1 MKKILIISAM
11 ADVEL
16 NHLIENLQEKQII
29 ESKICKFYKGKIY
42 GNEIILCDSKV
53 GLINNAAATTLAI
66 EKFEPDYIINQG
78 CAGAISRDI
87 HKSDI
92 VIGTDCINITS
103 INTKFKEEGK
113 GYNLDDWELINFVAG
128 EKDRLI
134 PQNGSEELIEKIKKI
149 ENKYQ
154 YGKVHYGRI
163 GSGDIW
169 NSECDWLIKMNEKY
183 GILCEEM
190 EGIAIYTV
198 ANQYEIPVIDIRVIS
213 DNEILKEEY
222 DRNLSIRAQEFT
234 MNLLKE
240 IKEMF

>member
-16 NHLIENLQEKQII
+16 NYLIENLQEKQVI
-29 ESKICKFYKGKIY
+29 ENKLCKFYTGKIY
-42 GNEIILCDSKV
+42 ENEVILCDSKV

-66 EKFEPDYIINQG
+66 EKFNPDYIINQG

-134 PQNGSEELIEKIKKI
+134 PQNGSRELIEKIKKI
-149 ENKYQ
+149 ENK
-154 YGKVHYGRI
+154 
-163 GSGDIW
+163 
-169 NSECDWLIKMNEKY
+169 
-183 GILCEEM
+183 
-190 EGIAIYTV
+190 
-198 ANQYEIPVIDIRVIS
+198 
-213 DNEILKEEY
+213 
-222 DRNLSIRAQEFT
+222 
-234 MNLLKE
+234 
-240 IKEMF
+240 

>member
-16 NHLIENLQEKQII
+16 NYLIENLQEKQII
-29 ESKICKFYKGKIY
+29 ETKLCKFYKGEIY
-42 GNEIILCDSKV
+42 KNEIILCDSKI
-53 GLINNAAATTLAI
+53 GLINNASATTLAI
-66 EKFEPDYIINQG
+66 EKFKPDYIINQG

-103 INTKFKEEGK
+103 INTKFKDEGE

-134 PQNGSEELIEKIKKI
+134 PQNGSDELIQRIKKM
-149 ENKYQ
+149 EDQYK

-190 EGIAIYTV
+190 EGIAVYTV
-198 ANQYEIPVIDIRVIS
+198 ANQYKIPVISIKVIS

-222 DRNLSIRAQEFT
+222 DRKVSIRAQEFT
-234 MNLLKE
+234 MSLLKE
-240 IKEMF
+240 MF

>member
-16 NHLIENLQEKQII
+16 NYLIENLQEKQTI
-29 ESKICKFYKGKIY
+29 ETKLCKFYKGKIY
-42 GNEIILCDSKV
+42 ENEIILCDSKV

-66 EKFEPDYIINQG
+66 EKFNPDYIINQG

-103 INTKFKEEGK
+103 INTKFKEKGK

-134 PQNGSEELIEKIKKI
+134 PQNGSKELIEK
-149 ENKYQ
+149 
-154 YGKVHYGRI
+154 I

-169 NSECDWLIKMNEKY
+169 NSGCDWLIKMNEKY

-198 ANQYEIPVIDIRVIS
+198 ANQYGIPAIDIRVIS

-222 DRNLSIRAQEFT
+222 DRNVSIRAQEFT

>member
-16 NHLIENLQEKQII
+16 NYLIENLQEKQII
-29 ESKICKFYKGKIY
+29 ENKLCKFYKGKIY
-42 GNEIILCDSKV
+42 ENEIILCDSKV

-78 CAGAISRDI
+78 CAGGVSKNI

-92 VIGTDCINITS
+92 VIGTDCVNITS
-103 INTKFKEEGK
+103 IKTKFKDVGQ
-113 GYNLDDWELINFVAG
+113 GYNLDDWEFINFVAG
-128 EKDRLI
+128 EEDRLI
-134 PQNGSEELIEKIKKI
+134 PQKGSKELIEKIQKI
-149 ENKYQ
+149 EKKYQ
-154 YGKVHYGRI
+154 SGRIHYGRI

-183 GILCEEM
+183 EILCEEM
-190 EGIAIYTV
+190 EGIAVYTV
-198 ANQYEIPVIDIRVIS
+198 ANQYKIPAIGIRVIS
-213 DNEILKEEY
+213 DNAILKEEY
-222 DRNLSIRAQEFT
+222 DRKVSIKAQEFT

-240 IKEMF
+240 MF

>member
-1 MKKILIISAM
+1 MDKKDPIHFVPNRKETTKMKKILIISAM

-16 NHLIENLQEKQII
+16 NYLIENLQEKQVI
-29 ESKICKFYKGKIY
+29 ENKLCKFYTGKIY
-42 GNEIILCDSKV
+42 ENEVILCDSKV

-66 EKFEPDYIINQG
+66 EKFNPDYIINQG

-134 PQNGSEELIEKIKKI
+134 PQNGSRELIEKIKKI
-149 ENKYQ
+149 RIVFVIW
-154 YGKVHYGRI
+154 KVVHI
-163 GSGDIW
+163 
-169 NSECDWLIKMNEKY
+169 
-183 GILCEEM
+183 
-190 EGIAIYTV
+190 
-198 ANQYEIPVIDIRVIS
+198 Q
-213 DNEILKEEY
+213 
-222 DRNLSIRAQEFT
+222 
-234 MNLLKE
+234 
-240 IKEMF
+240 